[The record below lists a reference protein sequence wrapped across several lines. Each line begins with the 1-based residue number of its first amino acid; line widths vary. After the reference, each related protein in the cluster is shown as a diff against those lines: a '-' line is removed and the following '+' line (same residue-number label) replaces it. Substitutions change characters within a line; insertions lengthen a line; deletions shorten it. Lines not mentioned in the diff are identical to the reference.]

1 MAKKLYVK
9 NLAYSVTEDDLTRHF
24 SSSGIVKY
32 AKVLRDRETD
42 RSRGS
47 GFVEMATEEE
57 ARNAMFL
64 LNGKELLGR
73 VIFVEEARPMGEK
86 PVRAFQPR
94 PQYQPREYEQPQ
106 MTMHD
111 AAWGAPEDRR
121 QRRFEKRRPQS
132 RWDD

>member
-1 MAKKLYVK
+1 MSKKLYVK
-9 NLAYSVTEDDLTRHF
+9 NLAYAVTEDDLTRHF
-24 SSSGIVKY
+24 SSTGVVRY

-47 GFVEMATEEE
+47 GFVEMATEQE
-57 ARNAMFL
+57 AQNAISL
-64 LNGKELLGR
+64 LSGKELLGR
-73 VIFVEEARPMGEK
+73 SIFVEEARPMGQK
-86 PVRAFQPR
+86 PVRSSQPA
-94 PQYQPREYEQPQ
+94 PHYQEYEQPQ

-121 QRRFEKRRPQS
+121 NKRKFEKRRTQS